1 MKRKRKTK
9 IYVKVV
15 GLKIRLAGKK
25 KIRKVILDI
34 PETFFFGGRGEYVPS
49 ALYGGKFAF
58 LGGGGGYMKYQS
70 SSSTGWGQWQIQG
83 RGTRGP
89 GPAVT
94 LFLYQTEA

>member
-34 PETFFFGGRGEYVPS
+34 PETFFFGGGGEYVPS

-58 LGGGGGYMKYQS
+58 LVGG
-70 SSSTGWGQWQIQG
+70 
-83 RGTRGP
+83 
-89 GPAVT
+89 VT
-94 LFLYQTEA
+94 

>member
-34 PETFFFGGRGEYVPS
+34 PETFFFGG
-49 ALYGGKFAF
+49 GG
-58 LGGGGGYMKYQS
+58 
-70 SSSTGWGQWQIQG
+70 IC
-83 RGTRGP
+83 P
-89 GPAVT
+89 
-94 LFLYQTEA
+94 

>member
-34 PETFFFGGRGEYVPS
+34 PETFFFGG
-49 ALYGGKFAF
+49 
-58 LGGGGGYMKYQS
+58 GGG
-70 SSSTGWGQWQIQG
+70 IC
-83 RGTRGP
+83 P
-89 GPAVT
+89 
-94 LFLYQTEA
+94 

>member
-34 PETFFFGGRGEYVPS
+34 PETFFFGG
-49 ALYGGKFAF
+49 
-58 LGGGGGYMKYQS
+58 GGGNMSLAHYMGENSHFFGG
-70 SSSTGWGQWQIQG
+70 G
-83 RGTRGP
+83 R
-89 GPAVT
+89 VT
-94 LFLYQTEA
+94 

>member
-34 PETFFFGGRGEYVPS
+34 PETFFFGGGGGGGWGKYVPS
-49 ALYGGKFAF
+49 ALYGGKVAFF
-58 LGGGGGYMKYQS
+58 LGLHEISK
-70 SSSTGWGQWQIQG
+70 
-83 RGTRGP
+83 
-89 GPAVT
+89 
-94 LFLYQTEA
+94 

>member
-34 PETFFFGGRGEYVPS
+34 PETFFFGVGGGEYVPS

-58 LGGGGGYMKYQS
+58 LGG
-70 SSSTGWGQWQIQG
+70 
-83 RGTRGP
+83 R
-89 GPAVT
+89 VT
-94 LFLYQTEA
+94 

>member
-34 PETFFFGGRGEYVPS
+34 PETFFFGG
-49 ALYGGKFAF
+49 
-58 LGGGGGYMKYQS
+58 GGGAEKC
-70 SSSTGWGQWQIQG
+70 
-83 RGTRGP
+83 P
-89 GPAVT
+89 
-94 LFLYQTEA
+94 